1 MLFAFLAH
9 LCLRHAV
16 EASLSAL
23 LSASL
28 SKDAAAA
35 ERMAA
40 LEGGLARLAAAA
52 ASAQAA
58 LAEATN
64 KGGLQSALIVAGF
77 GVCAF

>member
-1 MLFAFLAH
+1 VCVLFEFILHCVCPAPA
-9 LCLRHAV
+9 CRHAV

-28 SKDAAAA
+28 SKEAAAA

-40 LEGGLARLAAAA
+40 LEGGLASLAAAA

-64 KGGLQSALIVAGF
+64 RGEGW
-77 GVCAF
+77 